1 MKSFSLTVSA
11 VGYFLGLLFLSCFFF
26 LPCFF
31 FSPASI
37 NSSALFAQSPAN
49 NIVTLRF
56 PDVSLGKAKIVR
68 PALSTGTDWAKD
80 SAFALKGLVKLR
92 ADERLH
98 VKLNYY
104 GATHLEALRICKP
117 FLRRLECGHLEVDDK
132 GAAIIGEFTELAEL
146 DISGT
151 DISDKGVQQLS
162 NLRKLEE
169 VNLSFLDLSRSGL
182 RTFTNMPGLTRLTM
196 NGARLGDDSAEEISK
211 MKKLRILWPIHAL
224 VTDRF
229 IERIAGLT
237 DLEEIYIQRN
247 DITDS
252 GVKKLLAFKKLR
264 RVNLSDTK
272 VTVQGL
278 LVLKQLPRLE
288 AILFR
293 VNGLSSKDRQLL
305 GTLKGV
311 ALEDGTR
318 AKDYDADLF
327 APVH

>member
-1 MKSFSLTVSA
+1 MAASFVFCRGFCLFFSLFYLQ
-11 VGYFLGLLFLSCFFF
+11 GLGE
-26 LPCFF
+26 
-31 FSPASI
+31 AS
-37 NSSALFAQSPAN
+37 SLFAQPPLNNMVVLRLPAE
-49 NIVTLRF
+49 
-56 PDVSLGKAKIVR
+56 SLGKAKIVR
-68 PALSTGTDWAKD
+68 PALGTGTDWAKD
-80 SAFALKGLVKLR
+80 SAFPLKGIVRLR

-104 GATHLEALRICKP
+104 GATHLESLRICKP

-151 DISDKGVQQLS
+151 DVTDKGVQQLA
-162 NLRKLEE
+162 NLRKLKE
-169 VNLSFLDLSRSGL
+169 VNLSFLDISRAGL
-182 RTFTNMPGLTRLTM
+182 KAFTNMPSLTRLTM

-224 VTDRF
+224 VTDKF
-229 IERIAGLT
+229 IERIAGLK
-237 DLEEIYIQRN
+237 DMEEIYIQRN

-252 GVKKLLAFKKLR
+252 GVRKLLVFKKLR

-278 LVLKQLPRLE
+278 LALKQLPHLE
-288 AILFR
+288 AVLFR
-293 VNGLSSKDRQLL
+293 INGLSAKDRQLL